1 METMYKGIPFS
12 PQVALADGIG
22 AGDTTIPVTDISA
35 FPDAPNLATI
45 GTDEDGETILYTA
58 KTTDSLSGC
67 TRGVEGMAKA
77 WPSGTT
83 IARNFTNKDFDAL
96 QKNIQEA
103 KKQADQGVSDAAS
116 AKSAAAT
123 AQSTANAAGTAASG
137 AQSTANAAGT
147 AASNAQTAADNAQTA
162 ADNAQSAADDA
173 QSAIDEHAA
182 DKQNPHGVTAA
193 QVGAAAASH
202 KHGNLTSDGKLG
214 LTANLP
220 VFTGTGG
227 LAQAEAVLSAAA
239 KLGRGYGACSTAA
252 ATKAKAVTLS
262 GFTLVTGAIVGVKFS
277 YDNTATAPTLN
288 VNSTGAKSIYYK
300 GEAVAAGLLKA
311 SYVYLFQYN
320 GTQYEL
326 LNPVAQSGG
335 GFYPAIVVTAPTGS
349 TVTATDGETSLVGT
363 EVSGKWTFQIPSYGV
378 WNITATLNGQT
389 ATTSISVTEVKQYT
403 VTLTYFAATIAVTYP
418 SGSTCTCSNG
428 TTTLTAP
435 NTTSSYTFTVPSAG
449 TWTVKSTN
457 GTDTAQQAVSITT
470 SGQSASVTLSY
481 KPTASTSAKSGVNY
495 TTGISS
501 LTAEKMSLY
510 AEAISRNS
518 AITNTTSTVYID
530 DGASHYKISV
540 GDSINIA
547 INGTSYAFK
556 IMGFNHDTL
565 TTSTAYG
572 SATATGKA
580 GMTLQMADCLA
591 GKAQMN
597 SSNTNSG
604 GWENCAMRKSNMA
617 TYLSQL
623 TSAWQNAIKQVNKLS
638 SAGSQST
645 TIKTTAD
652 KLFLLSEVE
661 IFGSTSYSVS
671 GEGTQ
676 YAYYKAGNSKV
687 KNVSG
692 SAHYWWERSPLA
704 SNATGFCLVYGDGN
718 AGGGSAS
725 TSGGVAFGFCV

>member
-1 METMYKGIPFS
+1 MEGIPFS

-58 KTTDSLSGC
+58 KTTNSLSGC
-67 TRGVEGMAKA
+67 TRGVEGTAKA

-137 AQSTANAAGT
+137 AN
-147 AASNAQTAADNAQTA
+147 NAQTAA
-162 ADNAQSAADDA
+162 ADAQSAADDA

-182 DKQNPHGVTAA
+182 NKQNPHGVTAA

-214 LTANLP
+214 STANLP

-252 ATKAKAVTLS
+252 ATKAKTVTLS

-277 YDNTATAPTLN
+277 YDNTAAAPTLN

-300 GEAVAAGLLKA
+300 GEAAAAGLLKA
-311 SYVYLFQYN
+311 GYVYLFQYN
-320 GTQYEL
+320 GAQYEL
-326 LNPVAQSGG
+326 LNPVAQSG

-389 ATTSISVTEVKQYT
+389 ATTSVSVTEVKQYT

-428 TTTLTAP
+428 TTTFTAP
-435 NTTSSYTFTVPSAG
+435 NTTGSYTFTVPSAG

-470 SGQSASVTLSY
+470 SGQSVSVTLSY

-580 GMTLQMADCLA
+580 GMTLQMVDCLTT
-591 GKAQMN
+591 KASMN
-597 SSNTNSG
+597 SSDSNSG
-604 GWENCAMRKSNMA
+604 GWENCAMRKTNMA

-623 TSAWQNAIKQVNKLS
+623 TSAWQSVVKQVNKLS
-638 SAGSQST
+638 SAGSKST

-661 IFGSTSYSVS
+661 IFGSTTYSVS
-671 GEGTQ
+671 GEGSQ

-687 KNVSG
+687 KNVNG
-692 SAHYWWERSPLA
+692 SAHSWWERSPIA
-704 SNATGFCLVYGDGN
+704 SYATGFCVVYSNGYANING
-718 AGGGSAS
+718 AS
-725 TSGGVAFGFCV
+725 NSFGVAFGFCV

>member
-67 TRGVEGMAKA
+67 TRGVEGTAKA

-103 KKQADQGVSDAAS
+103 KTQADKGVSDAAS

-137 AQSTANAAGT
+137 AQSAANAAGT
-147 AASNAQTAADNAQTA
+147 AASNAQTAANNAQTA
-162 ADNAQSAADDA
+162 ADDAQSAADDA

-182 DKQNPHGVTAA
+182 NKQNPHGVTAA

-214 LTANLP
+214 STANLP

-252 ATKAKAVTLS
+252 ATKAKTVTLS
-262 GFTLVTGAIVGVKFS
+262 GFVLVTGAIVGVKFS
-277 YDNTATAPTLN
+277 YDNTAAAPTLN

-300 GEAVAAGLLKA
+300 GEAIAAGLLKA

-335 GFYPAIVVTAPTGS
+335 FYPAIVVTAPAGS

-389 ATTSISVTEVKQYT
+389 ATTSVSVTEVKQYT

-435 NTTSSYTFTVPSAG
+435 NTTGSYTFTVPSAG

-580 GMTLQMADCLA
+580 GMTLQMVDCLTA
-591 GKAQMN
+591 KASMN
-597 SSNTNSG
+597 SSDSNSG
-604 GWENCAMRKSNMA
+604 GWENCAMRKTNMA

-623 TSAWQNAIKQVNKLS
+623 TSAWQSVVKQVNKLS
-638 SAGSQST
+638 SAGSKST

-661 IFGSTSYSVS
+661 IFGSTTYSVS
-671 GEGTQ
+671 GEGSQ

-687 KNVSG
+687 KNVNG
-692 SAHYWWERSPLA
+692 SAYSWWERSPFA
-704 SNATGFCLVYGDGN
+704 SYATGFCYVDSNGG
-718 AGGGSAS
+718 AGSIGAS
-725 TSGGVAFGFCV
+725 NSNGVAFGFCV

>member
-1 METMYKGIPFS
+1 MYKGIPFS

-35 FPDAPNLATI
+35 FPDAPSLATI

-67 TRGVEGMAKA
+67 TRGVEGVAKS

-96 QKNIQEA
+96 QKNVQEA
-103 KKQADQGVSDAAS
+103 KTQADKGVNDAAT
-116 AKSAAAT
+116 AKSAADAAKGAADTAKAQADKGVNDAAT
-123 AQSTANAAGTAASG
+123 AKSTADAAQSTANAAGTAAG
-137 AQSTANAAGT
+137 
-147 AASNAQTAADNAQTA
+147 NAQNA
-162 ADNAQSAADDA
+162 ADNAQSAADT
-173 QSAIDEHAA
+173 HAA
-182 DKQNPHGVTAA
+182 NKQNPHGVTAS

-202 KHGNLTSDGKLG
+202 KHGNLTTDGKLG
-214 LTANLP
+214 SAANLP

-227 LAQAEAVLSAAA
+227 AIQTETAVSAAA

-277 YDNTATAPTLN
+277 YDNTAAAPTLN
-288 VNSTGAKSIYYK
+288 VNSTGAKPIYYK

-311 SYVYLFQYN
+311 GYVYLFQYN
-320 GTQYEL
+320 GAQYEL
-326 LNPVAQSGG
+326 LNPVAQGGG
-335 GFYPAIVVTAPTGS
+335 GFYPSIVVTAPTGS
-349 TVTATDGETSLVGT
+349 TVTATDGNTSLVGT
-363 EVSGKWTFQIPSYGV
+363 EVSGKWTFQIPAYGV

-389 ATTSISVTEVKQYT
+389 ATTSVSVTEVKQYT

-435 NTTSSYTFTVPSAG
+435 NTTGSYTFTVPSAG

-565 TTSTAYG
+565 TSSTAYG

-661 IFGSTSYSVS
+661 IFGSTTYSVS

-687 KNVSG
+687 KNASG
-692 SAHYWWERSPLA
+692 SASLWWERSPFA
-704 SNATGFCLVYGDGN
+704 SYATGFCCVP
-718 AGGGSAS
+718 GGGDAYYGGAS
-725 TSGGVAFGFCV
+725 GSGGVAFGFCV

>member
-1 METMYKGIPFS
+1 MYKGIPFS
-12 PQVALADGIG
+12 PQAALSDGIG

-35 FPDAPNLATI
+35 FPDAPSLATI

-67 TRGVEGMAKA
+67 TRGVEGVAKS

-96 QKNIQEA
+96 QKNVQEA
-103 KKQADQGVSDAAS
+103 KTQADKGVNDAAT
-116 AKSAAAT
+116 AKSAADAAKGAADTAKAQADKGVNDAAT
-123 AQSTANAAGTAASG
+123 AKRTADAAQSTANAAGTAAG
-137 AQSTANAAGT
+137 
-147 AASNAQTAADNAQTA
+147 NAQNA
-162 ADNAQSAADDA
+162 ADNAQSAADT
-173 QSAIDEHAA
+173 HAA
-182 DKQNPHGVTAA
+182 NKQNPHGVTAS

-202 KHGNLTSDGKLG
+202 KHGNLTTDGKLG
-214 LTANLP
+214 SAANLP

-227 LAQAEAVLSAAA
+227 AIQTETAVSAAA
-239 KLGRGYGACSTAA
+239 KLGRGYGACSTTA

-262 GFTLVTGAIVGVKFS
+262 GFVLVTGAIVGVKFS
-277 YDNTATAPTLN
+277 YDNTAAAPTLN

-300 GEAVAAGLLKA
+300 GEAIAAGLLKA

-335 GFYPAIVVTAPTGS
+335 GFYPAIVVTAPAGS

-389 ATTSISVTEVKQYT
+389 ATTSVSVTEVKQYT

-435 NTTSSYTFTVPSAG
+435 NTTGSYTFTVPSAG

-495 TTGISS
+495 TTGISG

-530 DGASHYKISV
+530 DGVSHYKISV

-580 GMTLQMADCLA
+580 GMTLQMVDCLTT
-591 GKAQMN
+591 KASMN
-597 SSNTNSG
+597 SSDSNSG
-604 GWENCAMRKSNMA
+604 GWENCAMRKTNMA

-623 TSAWQNAIKQVNKLS
+623 TSAWQNVVKQVNKLS
-638 SAGSQST
+638 SAGSKST

-661 IFGSTSYSVS
+661 IFGSTTYSVS
-671 GEGTQ
+671 GEGSQ

-687 KNVSG
+687 KKVNG
-692 SAHYWWERSPLA
+692 SACSWWERSPRA
-704 SNATGFCLVYGDGN
+704 SNATYFCSVSSSGN
-718 AGGGSAS
+718 AGNVGAS
-725 TSGGVAFGFCV
+725 NSYGVAFGFCV